1 MSMQDP
7 PETGPTKA
15 GRQAAFRFVFACAL
29 MNAVSFGIMIPVL
42 PNLIKHLV
50 GGDTATASTWNVLFA
65 VTWGAM
71 QLFFGPILGML
82 SDRIGRRPVLLISL
96 LGLAIDFLFMAF
108 APNLA
113 WLFVGRI
120 INGMTAASFSTAN
133 AYVADVTE
141 PKDRAKAFGW
151 MGSAFSFGFLIG
163 PVLGGFLAGEVM
175 HGYLGDFALRV
186 PFLVAA
192 GLTSINWLYGFFV
205 LPESL
210 PVGKRVTRFNWARA
224 NPLGSLRFLQA
235 HGELLGL
242 ATVGF
247 LFQLAHTVLPT
258 IFVLYAGFRYH
269 WGSDKVGLTMMLTG
283 ILGIIVQTFF
293 VGRVVAR
300 IGERGALL
308 LGAMG
313 GAVGFTLYGVAPNGW
328 AYLAAAPVFAIMS
341 FLQPGLQ
348 GLMTRR
354 VGPQEQGQLQGAN
367 QSLQGIASVAGPAIF
382 GLTFSFV
389 VERDAQLHMPGLP
402 ILIAGGL
409 LFCAF
414 LLALRVG
421 HAPARVAA
429 VAAE

>member
-1 MSMQDP
+1 M
-7 PETGPTKA
+7 ETATSKPA
-15 GRQAAFRFVFACAL
+15 RAAAFRFVFAVAL

-50 GGDTATASTWNVLFA
+50 GGDTATASEWNVVFA
-65 VTWGAM
+65 VTWGLM
-71 QLFFGPILGML
+71 QLFCGPILGML

-96 LGLAIDFLFMAF
+96 FGLAVDFLFMAF
-108 APNLA
+108 APDLA

-163 PVLGGFLAGEVM
+163 PVFGGFLAGEFM
-175 HGYLGDFALRV
+175 HQYLGDFALRL

-192 GLTSINWLYGFFV
+192 ALTGINWFYGLFV

-210 PVGKRVTRFNWARA
+210 PPEKRIAKFNWARA
-224 NPLGSLRFLQA
+224 NPLGSLAFLRGHA
-235 HGELLGL
+235 DLLGL
-242 ATVGF
+242 ASVGF
-247 LFQLAHTVLPT
+247 LFQLAHTVLPS
-258 IFVLYAGFRYH
+258 IFVLYAGYRYN
-269 WGSDKVGLTMMLTG
+269 WGSDMVGLAMMLTG
-283 ILGIIVQTFF
+283 VLGVTVQTFF
-293 VGRVVAR
+293 VGPVVAR

-308 LGAMG
+308 LGALG
-313 GAVGFTLYGVAPNGW
+313 GAVGFTLYGLAPNGW
-328 AYLAAAPVFAIMS
+328 AYIASAPVFAVMS

-367 QSLQGIASVAGPAIF
+367 QSLQGIASVTGPMIF
-382 GLTFSFV
+382 GLTFAWAV
-389 VERDAQLHMPGLP
+389 HHDATLHAPGLP
-402 ILIAGGL
+402 IFIAAAL
-409 LFCAF
+409 LLGAF
-414 LLALRVG
+414 LLAVRVG
-421 HAPARVAA
+421 HAPAAERAA
-429 VAAE
+429 AAAA

>member
-1 MSMQDP
+1 M
-7 PETGPTKA
+7 ETATSKPA
-15 GRQAAFRFVFACAL
+15 RAAAFRFVFAVAL

-42 PNLIKHLV
+42 PNLIKQLV

-65 VTWGAM
+65 VTWGVM
-71 QLFFGPILGML
+71 QLFCGPILGML

-96 LGLAIDFLFMAF
+96 LGLAVDFLFMAF

-113 WLFVGRI
+113 WLFVGRV

-163 PVLGGFLAGEVM
+163 PVFGGFLAGEFM

-192 GLTSINWLYGFFV
+192 GLTAINWFYGLFV

-210 PVGKRVTRFNWARA
+210 PVERRITKFNWAKA
-224 NPLGSLRFLQA
+224 NPLGSLAFLRA

-242 ATVGF
+242 ASVGF
-247 LFQLAHTVLPT
+247 LFQLAHTVLPS
-258 IFVLYAGFRYH
+258 IFVLYAGYRYN
-269 WGSDKVGLTMMLTG
+269 WGSDMVGLTMMLTG
-283 ILGIIVQTFF
+283 ILGITVQSLF
-293 VGRVVAR
+293 VGPVVAK

-308 LGAMG
+308 VGTFG
-313 GAVGFTLYGVAPNGW
+313 GAVGFALYGLAPNGW
-328 AYLAAAPVFAIMS
+328 AYIASAPVFALMS

-367 QSLQGIASVAGPAIF
+367 QSLQGIASVTGPIIF
-382 GLTFSFV
+382 GLTFAWAV
-389 VERDAQLHMPGLP
+389 RQDATVHMPGLP
-402 ILIAGGL
+402 IFIASAL
-409 LFCAF
+409 LVGAF

-421 HAPARVAA
+421 HAPARVESAA
-429 VAAE
+429 TA